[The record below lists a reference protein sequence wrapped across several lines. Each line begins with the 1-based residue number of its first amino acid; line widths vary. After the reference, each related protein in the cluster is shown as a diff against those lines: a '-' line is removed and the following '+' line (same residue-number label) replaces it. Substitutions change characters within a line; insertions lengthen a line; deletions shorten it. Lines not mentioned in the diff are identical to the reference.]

1 MPLFQPYQPVKST
14 TLAKWFL
21 AAMESA
27 GIDTAF
33 YKAHSARA
41 ASYSSMLSR
50 GQNLGQILSRA
61 DWSRAK
67 TFYTFYNK
75 A

>member
-1 MPLFQPYQPVKST
+1 MHLFQPNQPVKSI
-14 TLAKWFL
+14 TLAKRLL

-27 GIDTAF
+27 GIDTAC
-33 YKAHSARA
+33 YKAHSDRA
-41 ASYSSMLSR
+41 ASSSAMLSR
-50 GQNLGQILSRA
+50 GLSLGQILSRA